1 MYQWALQGKEKAW
14 GSDHTV
20 LTLDTVNNLSFLYE
34 SQFKLDE
41 VYQWALQR
49 CDSTRRHCGDGK
61 KVVSGSDD
69 STVRVWDIATG
80 QADQTLTGH
89 SDEVTSVAFSPD
101 GKKVV
106 SRCPGHTSTL
116 SAVNNLPGLLG
127 PSRDKYPPLKPE
139 VVLPREQVTGLRAGI
154 KIADIMVSI
163 CRREDYVNFSTAED
177 GRPLK
182 CNLLKVY
189 KSSYDSCI
197 IFELP

>member
-1 MYQWALQGKEKAW
+1 LRLCGSEGKLDEAEKMYQWALQGKEKAW

-89 SDEVTSVAFSPD
+89 SDEVTSVEFSPD

-139 VVLPREQVTGLRAGI
+139 VVLPREVNI
-154 KIADIMVSI
+154 SI
-163 CRREDYVNFSTAED
+163 ILCLT
-177 GRPLK
+177 
-182 CNLLKVY
+182 
-189 KSSYDSCI
+189 
-197 IFELP
+197 